1 MDFEHVVGQVCLTEA
16 TGRSE
21 SFVSLWLLR
30 LVSESEASGR
40 TQTALRYT
48 LPESRMNLGTSGSL
62 MKVYTQM
69 VS

>member
-1 MDFEHVVGQVCLTEA
+1 MEA

-30 LVSESEASGR
+30 LVSESEAGGW

-48 LPESRMNLGTSGSL
+48 LPESRMNLVTSGSL